1 MECFENVKR
10 MRDSSRVTVL
20 IADPFVERS
29 ALLASR
35 FFDHGYS
42 VVRCSTLADATS
54 ACLADRPAYVLTELP
69 FPDGSGMELVRLIA
83 ARLPSTRTVV
93 HTWFADVPTA
103 VAAAK
108 AGAYD
113 LVPKPTDEEFLIN
126 ILLLG
131 VDRIPENGGIRSP
144 DRVRQEHIEQIMR
157 FSSAN
162 VSAAARTLNLDRRSL
177 QRMLKRYEDRASSQP
192 SSGQ

>member
-1 MECFENVKR
+1 MDCTKDVEC
-10 MRDSSRVTVL
+10 MRDNSRVMVL

-35 FFDHGYS
+35 FSDRGYN

-54 ACLADRPAYVLTELP
+54 ACLEARPAYVLTELP

-83 ARLPSTRTVV
+83 AQLPSTRTVV

-113 LVPKPTDEEFLIN
+113 LVPKPTDEDFLIS

-131 VDRIPENGGIRSP
+131 ADRIPDDCGIRSP
-144 DRVRQEHIEQIMR
+144 GRVRQEHIEQIMK

-162 VSAAARTLNLDRRSL
+162 VSAAARKLNLDRRSL
-177 QRMLKRYEDRASSQP
+177 QRMLKRYEDQARSQLSP
-192 SSGQ
+192 GQ

>member
-1 MECFENVKR
+1 MDCTKDVEC
-10 MRDSSRVTVL
+10 MRDNSHVTVL
-20 IADPFVERS
+20 IADSFVERS

-35 FFDHGYS
+35 LSDRGYN

-54 ACLADRPAYVLTELP
+54 ACLEARPAYVLTELP

-83 ARLPSTRTVV
+83 AQLPSTRTVV
-93 HTWFADVPTA
+93 HTWFADIPTA

-113 LVPKPTDEEFLIN
+113 LVPKPTDEDFLIS

-131 VDRIPENGGIRSP
+131 ADRIPDDCGIRSP
-144 DRVRQEHIEQIMR
+144 GRVRQEHIEQIMK

-162 VSAAARTLNLDRRSL
+162 VSAAARKLNLDRRSL
-177 QRMLKRYEDRASSQP
+177 QRMLKRYEDQARSQM
-192 SSGQ
+192 SAGQ